1 MTYLVLVEPADEQR
15 RAFAR
20 WCLAQDPPIM
30 TASASGS
37 EVPAD
42 LFATIPDEL
51 LDGAYIDGHVFR
63 PVIEGKAPLGDGY
76 SDEQPSAPESA
87 TAPAKAP
94 QKRAQTRQRRTT
106 RKGDKPASTV
116 AQTRAEAKWQA
127 ENGVRD

>member
-1 MTYLVLVEPADEQR
+1 MPYLVLVEPADEQR

-30 TASASGS
+30 TTTASGS

-51 LDGAYIDGHVFR
+51 LDGAYVDGHVFR

-76 SDEQPSAPESA
+76 SDAPATAPESA
-87 TAPAKAP
+87 TAPVKAP
-94 QKRAQTRQRRTT
+94 QKRAQPRQRRAT
-106 RKGDKPASTV
+106 RKGSS
-116 AQTRAEAKWQA
+116 Q
-127 ENGVRD
+127 